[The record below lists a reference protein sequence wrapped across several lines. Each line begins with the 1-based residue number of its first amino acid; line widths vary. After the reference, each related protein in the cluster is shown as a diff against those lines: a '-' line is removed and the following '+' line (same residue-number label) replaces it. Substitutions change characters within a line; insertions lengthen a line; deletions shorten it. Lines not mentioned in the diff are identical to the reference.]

1 MAKIS
6 NVFSKERGKKSRY
19 ILKGLRNGFIT
30 QSLLEM
36 INNIV
41 MQKIKKRLRGWQILL
56 KQTEWFCRIYW

>member
-6 NVFSKERGKKSRY
+6 NVFSKEEVKSRY